1 MTVRMRLRRWARA
14 QGKRRAAA
22 RTKRSTAA
30 GSRRR
35 EQQTSGASQLRFLRL
50 TVCGALFVS
59 LVLLKLVLPGNLSAF
74 RGTLAQWLVR
84 DADFTEAF
92 SAIGHAV
99 AAPERF
105 AESLG
110 NAYVAVFGGSG
121 MQDAA
126 EVGGG
131 AEIAQP
137 DGTNEEDAAAKP
149 LPDYV
154 LDAQPTLPFSYVSP
168 LDVGPRYCPSIETKI
183 VRFADKPRHQLDGAL
198 TSGFGWRE
206 DPNTGEEAFHTGL
219 DLAADE
225 GTPFA
230 CFADGTVGVVGES
243 TVLGKYLTVRHADG
257 YETLY
262 AHCSKITVSSGQS
275 VLRGDTLGAVG
286 ATGNATGAHL
296 HFELLSGS
304 KYLDP
309 IAYAAKTV

>member
-1 MTVRMRLRRWARA
+1 M
-14 QGKRRAAA
+14 
-22 RTKRSTAA
+22 
-30 GSRRR
+30 
-35 EQQTSGASQLRFLRL
+35 
-50 TVCGALFVS
+50 
-59 LVLLKLVLPGNLSAF
+59 LPGNLSAF

-126 EVGGG
+126 GGRRRG
-131 AEIAQP
+131 GDRTAGRNKRGGCRSQA
-137 DGTNEEDAAAKP
+137 P

-168 LDVGPRYCPSIETKI
+168 
-183 VRFADKPRHQLDGAL
+183 LDGAL

-219 DLAADE
+219 DL
-225 GTPFA
+225 
-230 CFADGTVGVVGES
+230 C
-243 TVLGKYLTVRHADG
+243 R
-257 YETLY
+257 
-262 AHCSKITVSSGQS
+262 
-275 VLRGDTLGAVG
+275 R
-286 ATGNATGAHL
+286 
-296 HFELLSGS
+296 
-304 KYLDP
+304 
-309 IAYAAKTV
+309 

>member
-35 EQQTSGASQLRFLRL
+35 EQQTSGASQLRLLRL

-121 MQDAA
+121 CLLY
-126 EVGGG
+126 
-131 AEIAQP
+131 
-137 DGTNEEDAAAKP
+137 T
-149 LPDYV
+149 
-154 LDAQPTLPFSYVSP
+154 SP
-168 LDVGPRYCPSIETKI
+168 SPR
-183 VRFADKPRHQLDGAL
+183 D
-198 TSGFGWRE
+198 
-206 DPNTGEEAFHTGL
+206 
-219 DLAADE
+219 
-225 GTPFA
+225 
-230 CFADGTVGVVGES
+230 
-243 TVLGKYLTVRHADG
+243 
-257 YETLY
+257 
-262 AHCSKITVSSGQS
+262 
-275 VLRGDTLGAVG
+275 
-286 ATGNATGAHL
+286 
-296 HFELLSGS
+296 
-304 KYLDP
+304 
-309 IAYAAKTV
+309 

>member
-22 RTKRSTAA
+22 RTKRSAAA

-35 EQQTSGASQLRFLRL
+35 ERQPSGTSQLRLLRL
-50 TVCGALFVS
+50 TVCGVLFVS

-149 LPDYV
+149 MPDYV

-168 LDVGPRYCPSIETKI
+168 LD
-183 VRFADKPRHQLDGAL
+183 GAL

-206 DPNTGEEAFHTGL
+206 DPNTGAEAFHTGL

-225 GTPFA
+225 GTHL
-230 CFADGTVGVVGES
+230 CLLCRRYGRRGGGEHRARQIS
-243 TVLGKYLTVRHADG
+243 DRPP
-257 YETLY
+257 
-262 AHCSKITVSSGQS
+262 
-275 VLRGDTLGAVG
+275 RGRL
-286 ATGNATGAHL
+286 
-296 HFELLSGS
+296 
-304 KYLDP
+304 
-309 IAYAAKTV
+309 

>member
-1 MTVRMRLRRWARA
+1 MSNDCKSRRRAALSACGHKRRCRGIDCPKTKAKGGRAYDRKNASAPLGART
-14 QGKRRAAA
+14 GKRRAAA

-137 DGTNEEDAAAKP
+137 DGANAEDAAAKP

-168 LDVGPRYCPSIETKI
+168 LD
-183 VRFADKPRHQLDGAL
+183 GAL
-198 TSGFGWRE
+198 TSDFGWRE
-206 DPNTGEEAFHTGL
+206 DPNTGAEAFHTGL

-225 GTPFA
+225 GTLFA
-230 CFADGTVGVVGES
+230 CFADGTVGVVG
-243 TVLGKYLTVRHADG
+243 RAP
-257 YETLY
+257 
-262 AHCSKITVSSGQS
+262 CSANI
-275 VLRGDTLGAVG
+275 
-286 ATGNATGAHL
+286 
-296 HFELLSGS
+296 
-304 KYLDP
+304 
-309 IAYAAKTV
+309 

>member
-1 MTVRMRLRRWARA
+1 MTVRMRLRRWART

-22 RTKRSTAA
+22 RTKRSAAA

-35 EQQTSGASQLRFLRL
+35 EQQPSGASQLRFLRL

-168 LDVGPRYCPSIETKI
+168 LDGARALCLALSFFLGP
-183 VRFADKPRHQLDGAL
+183 A
-198 TSGFGWRE
+198 
-206 DPNTGEEAFHTGL
+206 TGERITAAVSLACSLALCALGLKLSLGLHSGWLFAFAAFGL
-219 DLAADE
+219 LWGTLRPLGLARGA
-225 GTPFA
+225 
-230 CFADGTVGVVGES
+230 
-243 TVLGKYLTVRHADG
+243 K
-257 YETLY
+257 
-262 AHCSKITVSSGQS
+262 S
-275 VLRGDTLGAVG
+275 V
-286 ATGNATGAHL
+286 
-296 HFELLSGS
+296 
-304 KYLDP
+304 
-309 IAYAAKTV
+309 

>member
-154 LDAQPTLPFSYVSP
+154 LDAQPTLPFSHVSP
-168 LDVGPRYCPSIETKI
+168 
-183 VRFADKPRHQLDGAL
+183 LDGAL

-206 DPNTGEEAFHTGL
+206 DRRYGRRGGGEHRARQIS
-219 DLAADE
+219 DC
-225 GTPFA
+225 PP
-230 CFADGTVGVVGES
+230 
-243 TVLGKYLTVRHADG
+243 
-257 YETLY
+257 
-262 AHCSKITVSSGQS
+262 
-275 VLRGDTLGAVG
+275 RGRL
-286 ATGNATGAHL
+286 
-296 HFELLSGS
+296 
-304 KYLDP
+304 
-309 IAYAAKTV
+309 

>member
-1 MTVRMRLRRWARA
+1 MTVRMRLRRWART

-35 EQQTSGASQLRFLRL
+35 EQQTSGASQLRLLRL

-131 AEIAQP
+131 AEIAHP
-137 DGTNEEDAAAKP
+137 DGMRT
-149 LPDYV
+149 
-154 LDAQPTLPFSYVSP
+154 
-168 LDVGPRYCPSIETKI
+168 CPSLFMMFTFLKTAFFSVTKKDVHFSAEGHASCQKMNVI
-183 VRFADKPRHQLDGAL
+183 AHQIY
-198 TSGFGWRE
+198 
-206 DPNTGEEAFHTGL
+206 
-219 DLAADE
+219 
-225 GTPFA
+225 
-230 CFADGTVGVVGES
+230 
-243 TVLGKYLTVRHADG
+243 K
-257 YETLY
+257 
-262 AHCSKITVSSGQS
+262 
-275 VLRGDTLGAVG
+275 
-286 ATGNATGAHL
+286 
-296 HFELLSGS
+296 
-304 KYLDP
+304 
-309 IAYAAKTV
+309 

>member
-1 MTVRMRLRRWARA
+1 MTVRMRLRRWART

-137 DGTNEEDAAAKP
+137 DEQTRRMP
-149 LPDYV
+149 
-154 LDAQPTLPFSYVSP
+154 QPSPCRIMCSTRSRRCPFP
-168 LDVGPRYCPSIETKI
+168 IR
-183 VRFADKPRHQLDGAL
+183 RR
-198 TSGFGWRE
+198 
-206 DPNTGEEAFHTGL
+206 
-219 DLAADE
+219 
-225 GTPFA
+225 
-230 CFADGTVGVVGES
+230 S
-243 TVLGKYLTVRHADG
+243 TAR
-257 YETLY
+257 
-262 AHCSKITVSSGQS
+262 
-275 VLRGDTLGAVG
+275 
-286 ATGNATGAHL
+286 
-296 HFELLSGS
+296 
-304 KYLDP
+304 
-309 IAYAAKTV
+309 

>member
-74 RGTLAQWLVR
+74 RGTLA
-84 DADFTEAF
+84 
-92 SAIGHAV
+92 
-99 AAPERF
+99 APERF

-168 LDVGPRYCPSIETKI
+168 LD
-183 VRFADKPRHQLDGAL
+183 GAL

-206 DPNTGEEAFHTGL
+206 DPNTGL

>member
-1 MTVRMRLRRWARA
+1 MTVRMRLRRWART

-22 RTKRSTAA
+22 RTKRSAAA

-35 EQQTSGASQLRFLRL
+35 EQQPSGASQLRFLRL

-131 AEIAQP
+131 AEIAQTA
-137 DGTNEEDAAAKP
+137 GTNEEDAAAKP

-168 LDVGPRYCPSIETKI
+168 LD
-183 VRFADKPRHQLDGAL
+183 GAL

-206 DPNTGEEAFHTGL
+206 DPNRGAEAFHTGL

-225 GTPFA
+225 GTPFV

-262 AHCSKITVSSGQS
+262 AHCSKIAVSSGQS